1 MTFRK
6 CMIYTLWQGVYELN
20 GQMSFATVFFYNTSF
35 FTVVTYLDTAVY
47 HKMLWIRDTGREKN
61 QLIWLVW
68 SQLRRKFCN
77 DGIVQ
82 FKILNER
89 TSLKILTRTETYHT
103 TLSSCYLQIWAK
115 IEIVLLFWVQKNTNL
130 LYCPTTVFKR
140 DNKKNKWIM
149 QSLDQCACSR
159 DVGLTERIATALG
172 SRHEVQQQQTYV
184 IG

>member
-1 MTFRK
+1 MVK
-6 CMIYTLWQGVYELN
+6 CHSQ
-20 GQMSFATVFFYNTSF
+20 QFF
-35 FTVVTYLDTAVY
+35 FTIHHFLQLLHIWTLLFII
-47 HKMLWIRDTGREKN
+47 KCCGLEIQGEKKN

-82 FKILNER
+82 FKILYER

-140 DNKKNKWIM
+140 DNKKNKWII
-149 QSLDQCACSR
+149 QSPDQCACSR